1 MTAAHRPGWLGADGP
16 AARPP
21 RTSMG
26 RTIAVVTVGFAVF
39 VGASMAVGMM
49 IWKDSPASTA
59 THGGRALGAVS
70 PSVAADTVP
79 TGQLDPITRT
89 ATIGPAT
96 LVLPDD
102 PYELNPDPMPL
113 DGVFDLFFW
122 AGATVH
128 PNYDG
133 RHSWSSAVLL
143 GRVSDSP
150 GHDDLEAQGR
160 LTMER
165 LSRTFFGNHPTRLGE
180 MTWSDQSVDGH
191 PGMVFSARVHYSV
204 PHLASRY
211 DTVTALLVQL
221 DDGSFVVAAAAVPN
235 DTEGTVARQA
245 AESLSTL
252 SIS

>member
-1 MTAAHRPGWLGADGP
+1 MTAAHRPGWFGADGP
-16 AARPP
+16 AARPL

-49 IWKDSPASTA
+49 IWKDSSASTA
-59 THGGRALGAVS
+59 AHGGRALGAAS
-70 PSVAADTVP
+70 PSMADTVP
-79 TGQLDPITRT
+79 TGQLDPTTRT
-89 ATIGPAT
+89 ASVGPAT

-102 PYELNPDPMPL
+102 PYELSPDPTPL

-150 GHDDLEAQGR
+150 GRDDLEAQGR

-165 LSRTFFGNHPTRLGE
+165 LSRTFFGNHKTQLGQL
-180 MTWSDQSVDGH
+180 TWSDHSVDGH
-191 PGMVFSARVHYSV
+191 PGMVFSAPVRYSV
-204 PHLASRY
+204 PHLPSRY
-211 DTVTALLVQL
+211 DTVTAVLVQL

-235 DTEGTVARQA
+235 DTDTTVARQA
-245 AESLSTL
+245 AESLGTL

>member
-1 MTAAHRPGWLGADGP
+1 MTAAHRPGWLGAYGP

-21 RTSMG
+21 RASVG

-49 IWKDSPASTA
+49 IWKGSSASTA
-59 THGGRALGAVS
+59 THGGRALGAAS
-70 PSVAADTVP
+70 PSVADTVP

-102 PYELNPDPMPL
+102 PYVLNPDPMPL
-113 DGVFDLFFW
+113 EGVFDLFFW

-150 GHDDLEAQGR
+150 GHGDLEAQGQV
-160 LTMER
+160 TMER
-165 LSRTFFGNHPTRLGE
+165 LSRTFFGKHQTRLGR
-180 MTWSDQSVDGH
+180 MTWSDHSVDGH

-204 PHLASRY
+204 PQLPSRY
-211 DTVTALLVQL
+211 DTVTAVLVQL

-235 DTEGTVARQA
+235 DTEAAVARQA
-245 AESLSTL
+245 VESLGTL
-252 SIS
+252 HVP